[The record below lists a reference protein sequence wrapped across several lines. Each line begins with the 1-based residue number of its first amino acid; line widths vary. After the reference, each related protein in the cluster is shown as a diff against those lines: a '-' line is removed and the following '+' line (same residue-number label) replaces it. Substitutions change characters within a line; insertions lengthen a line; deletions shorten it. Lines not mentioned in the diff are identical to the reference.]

1 MRGTGQSPS
10 RDERFGTTEDDLSLV
25 GFGTGEMKRSSSW
38 LQVRLRLAVHPRVIG
53 SRALPEGEDTD
64 MHKTIVAT
72 IAAGAALATAGILA
86 APASAAP
93 ARPAEVER
101 ETMGSCSA
109 GARWDLNLERE
120 FGVIDIDFEIDAAT
134 PGEKWTV
141 SITRNGSKV
150 LRVSQVADRE
160 GEIDVN
166 HIVRDRAGSD
176 RIAVSATS
184 ASGQTCR
191 GSLRI

>member
-1 MRGTGQSPS
+1 MR
-10 RDERFGTTEDDLSLV
+10 
-25 GFGTGEMKRSSSW
+25 
-38 LQVRLRLAVHPRVIG
+38 
-53 SRALPEGEDTD
+53 
-64 MHKTIVAT
+64 KTLMAT
-72 IAAGAALATAGILA
+72 IAAGAALATASVLA
-86 APASAAP
+86 
-93 ARPAEVER
+93 
-101 ETMGSCSA
+101 MGTCSA

-150 LRVSQVADRE
+150 LKVSQVADAE

-166 HIVRDRAGSD
+166 HMVRDRAGSD
-176 RIAVSATS
+176 RISVTATS
-184 ASGQTCR
+184 ASGQSCR